1 MSASVAL
8 RIATITDAPVLA
20 AHRVAM
26 FREMGSV
33 KPECEQKLHEAS
45 AAYFAL
51 AIPSGEYVGWVAHE
65 PGSPAIV
72 AGAGVQIRSM
82 LPRPNASGHGL
93 LAGREALV
101 LNVYTR
107 PEWRRR
113 GIARFMMEAVIRWA
127 ATDGIVSLVL
137 HASDDGRPLYETL
150 GFIPTG
156 EMRYTGSLTRNHHA
170 T

>member
-1 MSASVAL
+1 MSVSVAL
-8 RIATITDAPVLA
+8 RIATITDAAVLA

-33 KPECEQKLHEAS
+33 KPDCEQRLREAS
-45 AAYFAL
+45 AAYFTL
-51 AIPSGEYVGWVAHE
+51 AILSGEYVGWVAHE

-82 LPRPNASGHGL
+82 LPRPNATGHGL
-93 LAGREALV
+93 LFGREALV
-101 LNVYTR
+101 LNVYTQ
-107 PEWRRR
+107 PDWRRR
-113 GIARFMMEAVIRWA
+113 GIARLMMEAVTRWA

-150 GFIPTG
+150 GFIPTN
-156 EMRYTGSLTRNHHA
+156 EMRYTGPLTRDQHA